1 MQPEALAMPA
11 DDGFGLDDDEG
22 LSPSRPELRQED
34 PKGSVCF
41 GDPGPGSLLSV
52 GAELLTQSELNE
64 RLLAPASE
72 EGRNAAKG
80 DRREAE

>member
-1 MQPEALAMPA
+1 MPA

-34 PKGSVCF
+34 PEAAVCCC
-41 GDPGPGSLLSV
+41 DPGLGSFLGV
-52 GAELLTQSELNE
+52 GGELLAQSELNE